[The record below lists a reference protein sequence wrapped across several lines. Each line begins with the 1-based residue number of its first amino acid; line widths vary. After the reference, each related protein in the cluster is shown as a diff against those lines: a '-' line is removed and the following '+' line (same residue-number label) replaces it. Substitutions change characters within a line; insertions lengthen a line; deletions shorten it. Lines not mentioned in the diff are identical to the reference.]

1 MARYIL
7 ITLVDITRNNIT
19 RSETDQLKV
28 KQQANFNSL
37 TQAIGLRANITWSA
51 DPKYVNGS
59 LPFGLG
65 GKAAHWEW
73 LFDTER
79 EDVFRRDDDAVALL
93 VEDLNGVP
101 VIDGL
106 NNSVDLNPSAFVS
119 KGPKPNIW
127 VFEDK

>member
-1 MARYIL
+1 
-7 ITLVDITRNNIT
+7 
-19 RSETDQLKV
+19 
-28 KQQANFNSL
+28 
-37 TQAIGLRANITWSA
+37 
-51 DPKYVNGS
+51 
-59 LPFGLG
+59 
-65 GKAAHWEW
+65 
-73 LFDTER
+73 
-79 EDVFRRDDDAVALL
+79 

>member
-1 MARYIL
+1 MARYTL

-37 TQAIGLRANITWSA
+37 TQAIGLRANIFWSA

-73 LFDTER
+73 QFDTER
-79 EDVFRRDDDAVALL
+79 EDVFRKGNDAVALL

-119 KGPKPNIW
+119 IGAKPNIW

>member
-1 MARYIL
+1 
-7 ITLVDITRNNIT
+7 
-19 RSETDQLKV
+19 
-28 KQQANFNSL
+28 
-37 TQAIGLRANITWSA
+37 LRANVFWSA

-59 LPFGLG
+59 LPLGLG

-73 LFDTER
+73 QFDTER
-79 EDVFRRDDDAVALL
+79 EDVFRKGNDAVALL
-93 VEDLNGVP
+93 VDDLNGVP

-119 KGPKPNIW
+119 KGDKPNIW

>member
-1 MARYIL
+1 MARYII

-19 RSETDQLKV
+19 RSETDQLKI

-37 TQAIGLRANITWSA
+37 IQAIGLRANVSWTA
-51 DPKYVNGS
+51 DPRYDKGT

-65 GKAAHWEW
+65 GKAAYWEW
-73 LFDTER
+73 HFDTER
-79 EDVFRRDDDAVALL
+79 EDVFKRDNDAVALL
-93 VEDLNGVP
+93 VDDLHGVP

-119 KGPKPNIW
+119 KGSKPNIW